1 MKHLK
6 KKEMKML
13 VEWLNEVRRDILGD
27 VEAVHRQS
35 NEIGTDGTQ
44 DIGDLAA
51 ATYSKQVM
59 MELGERERERLRE
72 VEDAFKRIEDG
83 TYGICQESD
92 EPIPFTRLEVIP
104 YTRFTVAAQGEM
116 EQRRKAGRA

>member
-13 VEWLNEVRRDILGD
+13 VERLNEVRRDILGD

-44 DIGDLAA
+44 DIGDLAWG
-51 ATYSKQVM
+51 K
-59 MELGERERERLRE
+59 
-72 VEDAFKRIEDG
+72 
-83 TYGICQESD
+83 C
-92 EPIPFTRLEVIP
+92 P
-104 YTRFTVAAQGEM
+104 
-116 EQRRKAGRA
+116 

>member
-1 MKHLK
+1 
-6 KKEMKML
+6 ML
-13 VEWLNEVRRDILGD
+13 VERLNEVRRDILGD

-83 TYGICQESD
+83 TYGICQVSD